1 MIKKYISLLLI
12 LIVIYACAT
21 VQSPTG
27 GEKDEK
33 APILYESNPKNQST
47 NFNGKEIKL
56 FFNEWM
62 KLEQINKELIITPR
76 EDIKYE
82 ATLKKQELIIELEE
96 ALNDST
102 TYTFNFRKALSD
114 ITEGNLWENPII
126 AFSTGDYLD
135 SLKVEGTITNL
146 FDQQPAKEFV
156 VGLYNANS
164 DTANLRQGKPVYF
177 TTTDENGNYK
187 MQNIKAGQYI
197 VYTFADK
204 NDNLINNSQSEPYG
218 FYSDTLNL
226 IDSIAPLSI
235 LTYKRNEDTL
245 QLKKYSPVGKDFI
258 VQYNK
263 GLSNYKITNPNDTN
277 QFIYTN
283 NVEESKYLKIYKE
296 NFPELEYETDSLE
309 LLIEV
314 NDSINNYRKDTV
326 FFKTRESRITNENI
340 KIENKPKGKIL
351 SGEQEFVFQLNKPVY
366 NINYDSIQLRLD
378 TIPIKL
384 FTKEEIQF
392 NFNKKEVKLN
402 TIINEKVVDQLI
414 DSLKNVSD
422 SINNIKDSV
431 NNMTDTLAINNDSSQ
446 IKKKGKPSL
455 MEQKDD
461 RQTNNRTGLDTENE
475 NVSRG
480 NSNQSTNVYT
490 LQIYT
495 GKGAFIGIESDS
507 TEVSTT
513 SLQFKKA
520 EDYGIIKGNVK
531 NIKSDFIIELIS
543 EKYELKDT
551 LINNKDFQF
560 NYVEPG
566 KYRLR
571 LIEDKNANGK
581 WDAGNPLTLS
591 PAENIYYLEEVI
603 TVKANWEVID
613 KTFDFNVDNDV
624 NESEEDDDL

>member
-226 IDSIAPLSI
+226 VDSIAPLSI

-326 FFKTRESRITNENI
+326 FLKTRESRITNENI

-351 SGEQEFVFQLNKPVY
+351 SGEQEFIFQLNKPVY

-384 FTKEEIQF
+384 FTKEELKF

-431 NNMTDTLAINNDSSQ
+431 NNMTDTIAVNNDSSQ
-446 IKKKGKPSL
+446 IKKKDKPSL
-455 MEQKDD
+455 MDQKDD

-480 NSNQSTNVYT
+480 NSNQSTKAYT

-624 NESEEDDDL
+624 NGSEEDDDL

>member
-82 ATLKKQELIIELEE
+82 ATLKKQELVIELEE

-226 IDSIAPLSI
+226 VDSIAPLSI

-326 FFKTRESRITNENI
+326 FLKTRESRITNENI

-378 TIPIKL
+378 TITIKL

-455 MEQKDD
+455 MDQKDD

-480 NSNQSTNVYT
+480 NSNQSTNAYT